1 LPVHA
6 CRLLEPKRLDSIYL
20 PDFVIQA
27 GKIAAS
33 VGGNQVSATIDNF
46 SPPEKFSPAGLY
58 G

>member
-1 LPVHA
+1 
-6 CRLLEPKRLDSIYL
+6 LLEPKRLDSIYL

-33 VGGNQVSATIDNF
+33 VGGNLKGSATIDNF
-46 SPPEKFSPAGLY
+46 SQPEKFSPAGLY